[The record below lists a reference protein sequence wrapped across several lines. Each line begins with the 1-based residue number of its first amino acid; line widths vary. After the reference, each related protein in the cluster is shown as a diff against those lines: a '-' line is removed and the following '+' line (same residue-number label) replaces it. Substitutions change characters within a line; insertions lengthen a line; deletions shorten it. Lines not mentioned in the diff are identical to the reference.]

1 MYRFHHY
8 PICGPGGTAVP
19 IILGLA
25 FYVYLAIC
33 LQVLAKKTGTEH
45 AWMAWVPVLNL
56 YLLCKIAGKPG
67 WWIVFTPIPFVN
79 VFFGILVFM
88 AIAQMRGKPYWWGIL
103 IAIPLVRFIV
113 PGYLAFSGQERLTEA
128 AAAG

>member
-1 MYRFHHY
+1 
-8 PICGPGGTAVP
+8 
-19 IILGLA
+19 
-25 FYVYLAIC
+25 
-33 LQVLAKKTGTEH
+33 
-45 AWMAWVPVLNL
+45 MAWVPVLNL
-56 YLLCKIAGKPG
+56 YLLCKIADKPG

-88 AIAQMRGKPYWWGIL
+88 AIAQTRSKPYWWGIL

-113 PGYLAFSGQERLTEA
+113 PGYLAFSGPERVTEA